1 MRDIVFDT
9 FTKSYWE
16 YGDDFGDEIKAQICC
31 GKCGAK
37 QPIYL
42 HEETDFVEDLVF
54 DCCECGER
62 NVLRCY

>member
-16 YGDDFGDEIKAQICC
+16 YGDGLGDEIKAQICC

-37 QPIYL
+37 
-42 HEETDFVEDLVF
+42 
-54 DCCECGER
+54 
-62 NVLRCY
+62 